1 MAKIEEINESDNV
14 GEQFDEQFD
23 YDDLIKNSKLNEK
36 IENSDQ
42 DLQPGEIF
50 ISILYIIP
58 FS

>member
-1 MAKIEEINESDNV
+1 MAKIEELDESDNV
-14 GEQFDEQFD
+14 DEHYD
-23 YDDLIKNSKLNEK
+23 YDDLIRNSKLNEK

-50 ISILYIIP
+50 ISVLYIIP

>member
-14 GEQFDEQFD
+14 DEQYD
-23 YDDLIKNSKLNEK
+23 YDDLIKSSKINEK